1 MPYPN
6 EHSARLRDPGDFD
19 PKTFRRTNGGAL
31 FGRIKVPV
39 TIGVI
44 WGKLKGS
51 VKSND
56 PPLVQ
61 ALRFPIKNWTAA
73 AARKWLKDNNVKAIA
88 FEEAKKEEQSD
99 EQAAGGTTE
108 RRPAEAFCLSAE
120 LEFSE
125 GAGGEGGEGEIP
137 IRVVARTAK
146 PIEHPCWGRIV
157 HDLAGMRVKS
167 TIPLDYVH
175 DAREVIGY
183 LDSFERDNTRGLVCA
198 GALVP
203 FGEDRAAEV
212 AHKGQRGVPYQA
224 SIYFGGPGVKIQ
236 EIGVGE
242 KAEVNG
248 YSLDGPAVIVRKW
261 PLSGVAICPHSA
273 DRGTVVRFSDD
284 ESNEVEFTVERSL
297 EMAKTHEPVK
307 PIEPEELAT
316 AEPIAAEAALQAPPV
331 AQSAIPA
338 TPAGEIPAAPAVPAA
353 QPQAATAAPG
363 QRFLDA
369 FGEKGGIWFAQGK
382 TWEEA
387 YALYLADLKAQVAA
401 KEQDNAALK
410 AKLAALTPG
419 EPAPVSATPAED
431 AETQA
436 VRNLSAKIG
445 PNLARVAAGIR
456 FVRAKESK

>member
-19 PKTFRRTNGGAL
+19 PKTFRRTNGGTL

-51 VKSND
+51 AKPSD

-61 ALRFPIKNWTAA
+61 ALRFPTKNWTAA

-125 GAGGEGGEGEIP
+125 GAGDEGEIP

-146 PIEHPCWGRIV
+146 PVEHPCWGRIV
-157 HDLAGMRVKS
+157 HDLAGMRVKP

-261 PLSGVAICPHSA
+261 PLSGVAICPHGA

-284 ESNEVEFTVERSL
+284 QDGEVEFLLERRNG
-297 EMAKTHEPVK
+297 MAKAKEPVE

-316 AEPIAAEAALQAPPV
+316 AEPIAAEVALQAPPI

-338 TPAGEIPAAPAVPAA
+338 TLAAEIPAAPAVPAA
-353 QPQAATAAPG
+353 QPQAAIAAPG

-369 FGEKGGIWFAQGK
+369 FGEKGGVWFAQGK

-387 YALYLADLKAQVAA
+387 YALYLVDLKAQVAA
-401 KEQDNAALK
+401 KEQENAALK

-456 FVRAKESK
+456 FARAKESK